1 MAQDA
6 LNNNLLSVAKN
17 GELEQVNAL
26 ILQGADVNAVD
37 EKNDT
42 PLNHAIRIGNFEI
55 VEALLNANA
64 NVNSPNKNGDTPL
77 CIASSFGIIDGKTAR
92 LEIIQALI
100 NKGAEVDLANQ
111 NDGMNP
117 LHIATQNGEVKIVE
131 LLINNQAKIDM
142 LNKAGITPLI
152 LAIANK
158 KTEVALSL
166 IENGA
171 DLKLADK
178 DNWGP
183 LQYAACKANTKV
195 VEALIKKG
203 VNEENPKLN
212 PIQIA
217 FISYLASNRTILPDD
232 AASLE
237 IVNKNFDELV
247 KALIK
252 GKADAN
258 LDIDFFR
265 NILETIKK
273 HGMLLDDNEKEV
285 AKFLGEQLKKT
296 NQEAAAKALLML
308 DDVGNAK
315 GGGEQ
320 NAGSST
326 SPAISTA
333 EMVSKLLA
341 MADLTISRS
350 RAVLNARGGGEQ
362 NEGPSRPATSTGKR
376 GNEEEQGGGSLKRN
390 TDDKGK

>member
-1 MAQDA
+1 MKQDA
-6 LNNNLLSVAKN
+6 LNNNLLSAAKN

-55 VEALLNANA
+55 VEALLSANA
-64 NVNSPNKNGDTPL
+64 NVNSPNLGGNTPL
-77 CIASSFGIIDGKTAR
+77 CIASSFGIIDGQTAR

-100 NKGAEVDLANQ
+100 NKGAKVDLANQ

-203 VNEENPKLN
+203 VTEENPKLN

-237 IVNKNFDELV
+237 IANKNFDEFV
-247 KALIK
+247 RALIK

-265 NILETIKK
+265 NILETIRN
-273 HGMLLDDNEKEV
+273 HGMLLDDNGKEV

-296 NQEAAAKALLML
+296 NQGAA
-308 DDVGNAK
+308 
-315 GGGEQ
+315 GEQ

-326 SPAISTA
+326 SPVISTA
-333 EMVSKLLA
+333 EMVSILLT
-341 MADLTISRS
+341 MADEVIARS
-350 RAVLNARGGGEQ
+350 SAVLNARGGGEQ
-362 NEGPSRPATSTGKR
+362 NAGTPTAPTTSTGKR
-376 GNEEEQGGGSLKRN
+376 GNEEEQGGGRLKRN
-390 TDDKGK
+390 TGDKGK